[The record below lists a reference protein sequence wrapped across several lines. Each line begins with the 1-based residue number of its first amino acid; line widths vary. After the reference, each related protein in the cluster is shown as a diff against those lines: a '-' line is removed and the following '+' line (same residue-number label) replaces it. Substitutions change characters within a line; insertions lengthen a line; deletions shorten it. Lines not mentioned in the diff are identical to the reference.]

1 MRMSRRSFLAALA
14 AIGTAGCLGGDGGG
28 KSSSD
33 SPTATDS
40 PTGTASATATDSPT
54 QTDSP
59 TATQR
64 STPTATDRSTPSPT
78 ATDSPTPTATATPQR
93 RQTTWTHP
101 DTGQAVEAVVTDVFA
116 PVEVRD
122 VTLQLYQGD
131 LLVHVDY
138 RARERLELVGAR
150 ATATGDLPTGAAGS
164 VLIDHQDTVY
174 EGGVPAG
181 ARRDLSPRVEYHEA
195 IERIEIVLDDRET
208 GANETPTDTP
218 TPCDGFWC

>member
-1 MRMSRRSFLAALA
+1 MLGASLSVS
-14 AIGTAGCLGGDGGG
+14 GCLGGGGG
-28 KSSSD
+28 ENGSAGSATPTPTATR
-33 SPTATDS
+33 SPTATPSES
-40 PTGTASATATDSPT
+40 PTATATKT
-54 QTDSP
+54 ATDSP

-64 STPTATDRSTPSPT
+64 PTPTETPTPRETPT
-78 ATDSPTPTATATPQR
+78 QTPTPTPTADSFGH
-93 RQTTWTHP
+93 TTWHHP
-101 DTGQAVEAVVTDVFA
+101 DTGRAVEAVVTDLFA
-116 PVEVRD
+116 PVGVRD

-208 GANETPTDTP
+208 GPNETPTDTP